1 MRDSGARQRNRRNA
15 SPENFASARKAGNP
29 ATTRSATAQGEKRT
43 KRPPNEIK
51 ETAFCSRPKVR
62 MTRLK
67 GRLEASR
74 RARVSLS

>member
-15 SPENFASARKAGNP
+15 SPENFASARNAGSP
-29 ATTRSATAQGEKRT
+29 ARIKSTTAHGENRMSK
-43 KRPPNEIK
+43 PPKDTSEM
-51 ETAFCSRPKVR
+51 AFCSKPKVR
-62 MTRLK
+62 ITRLK